1 MADPALPLPSPQAR
15 GRRKLVALM
24 EALRPLGLNATV
36 TELATALIPLKEG
49 RWGIRIS
56 AEMLET
62 IQRDVQHQS
71 LINATILA
79 GLKRQGYD
87 TTYRDLYPEYVEAC
101 GRIGVKPFTL
111 KTFQNRALQRQ
122 ARWER
127 NLNKTVRE
135 KV

>member
-1 MADPALPLPSPQAR
+1 MVEPAAPNSSPMAR
-15 GRRKLVALM
+15 GRRKLVALI
-24 EALRPLGLNATV
+24 EVLRPLGLNATIP
-36 TELATALIPLKEG
+36 ELAAALAPLKEG

-56 AEMLET
+56 ADMLET
-62 IQRDVQHQS
+62 IRRDVQHQS

-79 GLKRQGYD
+79 GLKRNGYD

-101 GRIGVKPFTL
+101 RQIGVKPFAL

-127 NLNKTVRE
+127 NLNKTPS
-135 KV
+135 KVG